1 MKISV
6 FIVNT
11 LLLLVLCA
19 CSSSNII
26 YGPTA
31 TEFLICDFNKD
42 GKPEKKYIEGEANSN
57 EQYLI
62 IEQEKKIFLRIPY
75 YSLYKEPYFNT
86 QLAIIY
92 GKGKRAVPQTSPYG
106 QRRPKERALIFLNF
120 RVTKCR
126 KLSPRRDNRCL

>member
-92 GKGKRAVPQTSPYG
+92 GKGKERFP
-106 QRRPKERALIFLNF
+106 RPRLMVKGGRKKELLFFEFQGDKMQKVEPTTR
-120 RVTKCR
+120 
-126 KLSPRRDNRCL
+126 